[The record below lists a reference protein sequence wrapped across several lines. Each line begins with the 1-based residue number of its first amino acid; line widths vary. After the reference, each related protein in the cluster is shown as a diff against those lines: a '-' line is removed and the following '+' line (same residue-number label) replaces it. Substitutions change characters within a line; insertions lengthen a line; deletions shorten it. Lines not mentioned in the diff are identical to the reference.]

1 MIAVMDPGSFFA
13 ELKRRNVYKVAVAYV
28 VVAWLLI
35 QAASIFLPA
44 FDAPPWVLKASIIFL
59 AAGFPVALVLSWA
72 FEITPEGIK
81 RESEVDAGQSIT
93 ARTGRKIVA
102 LTVALAAIAA
112 GLLVFQLLRP
122 RLTEKTPPSSAASEA
137 IPDKSIAV
145 LPFENLSDDK
155 ANAYFVSGMRDEL
168 LTKLAQ
174 LGGLKVVSRTS
185 ADKFQSHPPD
195 IRTVGRELGVAYV
208 LEGSVQKS
216 GDDVLINV
224 QLIDARGDNH
234 VWAQSY
240 RRSFSNIFDVEA
252 ELGAQI
258 ADALKLNLAPN
269 EALRLRKAATGNA
282 HAHDLFLRGR
292 ALNAHADEGSFQEAI
307 RLMEEAVKEDRNYS
321 PAWAELASA
330 YIGLADAYIA
340 PSKVLQPMRNA
351 AEEAVRTD
359 ESAGAGHVWL
369 GTVAMIYDR
378 NFPLARREFERAL
391 ALDPNSADARR
402 WYGRYLAQVEGDF
415 SPARH
420 EVQRAEALD
429 PLNGWPVAF
438 DMDIA
443 IGARDYENAL
453 KLAQRL
459 LAIAPH
465 WFYDTDPLGHVYVAK
480 GAWQEAAKRYETL
493 PPDTLRRPN
502 FELAIAY
509 AHSGRAE
516 EARRILAELQSLATK
531 VYIDHTHI
539 AAIAAALGDHDL
551 AFTALRQAGA
561 DRSAR
566 ICTPRYH
573 HEWLGPLFDDP
584 RFAEF
589 EHDFARSAILAPE
602 KTK

>member
-1 MIAVMDPGSFFA
+1 MDPGSFFA

-44 FDAPPWVLKASIIFL
+44 FDAPPWILKASIIFL

-81 RESEVDAGQSIT
+81 RESEVVLDRSIT

-102 LTVALAAIAA
+102 ITVALAAIAA
-112 GLLVFQLLRP
+112 GLLAFQLLRRGP
-122 RLTEKTPPSSAASEA
+122 AASAPPAASTEPLR

-145 LPFENLSDDK
+145 LPFENLSDEK

-185 ADKFQSHPPD
+185 ADKFQSHPAD

-224 QLIDARGDNH
+224 QLIDARSDNH

-240 RRSFSNIFDVEA
+240 RRSFSHIFDVEA

-330 YIGLADAYIA
+330 YIGIADAYIA

-402 WYGRYLAQVEGDF
+402 WYGRYLAQVERDF
-415 SPARH
+415 SQGRR
-420 EVQRAEALD
+420 EVQRAEVLD

-443 IGARDYENAL
+443 IGAGDYENAL
-453 KLAQRL
+453 ELAQRL

-480 GAWQEAAKRYETL
+480 RAWQEAAKRYETL

-551 AFTALRQAGA
+551 AFAALRQAGV

-589 EHDFARSAILAPE
+589 EHDFARSAIVAPD

>member
-1 MIAVMDPGSFFA
+1 MNPQNFFT
-13 ELKRRNVYKVAVAYV
+13 ELKRRNVYKVAVAYAV
-28 VVAWLLI
+28 VGWLVVQI
-35 QAASIFLPA
+35 AFTVLPS
-44 FDAPPWVLKASIIFL
+44 FHTPEWVLQTLVVIVAL
-59 AAGFPVALVLSWA
+59 GFPLAVVLAWA
-72 FEITPEGIK
+72 FEITPGGIK
-81 RESEVDAGQSIT
+81 RAEDVLPNESIT
-93 ARTGRKIVA
+93 KRTGRKIA
-102 LTVALAAIAA
+102 GLTVALAVVAA
-112 GLLVFQLLRP
+112 GLFIFQLLRP
-122 RLTEKTPPSSAASEA
+122 RLTERTPPSAASDI
-137 IPDKSIAV
+137 IPEKSIAV
-145 LPFENLSDDK
+145 LPFENLSDEK

-174 LGGLKVVSRTS
+174 LGDLKVVSRTS
-185 ADKFQSHPPD
+185 ADKFQSHPAD
-195 IRTVGRELGVAYV
+195 IRTVGRELGVAHV
-208 LEGSVQKS
+208 LEGSVQKN
-216 GDDVLINV
+216 GEDVLINV
-224 QLIDARGDNH
+224 QLIDARSDNH

-240 RRSFSNIFDVEA
+240 RRSFSHIFDVEA

-258 ADALKLNLAPN
+258 VDALKLNLAPN
-269 EALRLRKAATGNA
+269 EALRLRKAATGNT

-330 YIGLADAYIA
+330 YIGIADAYIA
-340 PSKVLQPMRNA
+340 PSKVLQPMRHA

-415 SPARH
+415 SQGRR

-429 PLNGWPVAF
+429 RLNGWPVAF
-438 DMDIA
+438 EMDIA
-443 IGARDYENAL
+443 IGAAEYENAL
-453 KLAQRL
+453 ELAQRL

-480 GAWQEAAKRYETL
+480 GAWQQAVKRYETL

-509 AHSGRAE
+509 AHAGRAE

-551 AFTALRQAGA
+551 AFAALRQAGV

-589 EHDFARSAILAPE
+589 EHDFARSAIVAPE

>member
-1 MIAVMDPGSFFA
+1 MNTRNFFA
-13 ELKRRNVYKVAVAYV
+13 ELKRRNVYKVAVAYAV
-28 VVAWLLI
+28 IGWLLVQVATQVFPFFEI
-35 QAASIFLPA
+35 PNWAVRLV
-44 FDAPPWVLKASIIFL
+44 VLAIVI
-59 AAGFPVALVLSWA
+59 GFPIALVIAWA
-72 FEITPEGIK
+72 FELTPEGIK
-81 RESEVDAGQSIT
+81 RADDVDRAA
-93 ARTGRKIVA
+93 AR
-102 LTVALAAIAA
+102 
-112 GLLVFQLLRP
+112 RP
-122 RLTEKTPPSSAASEA
+122 RHRAWIFVVIIAGAMSLGLFFLGRMTAPSKQSGANEVSS
-137 IPDKSIAV
+137 KSIAV

-155 ANAYFVSGMRDEL
+155 ANAYFVSGIRDEL

-174 LGGLKVVSRTS
+174 LGDLKVVSRTS
-185 ADKFQSHPPD
+185 SNKFQSHPTD
-195 IRTVGRELGVAYV
+195 IRTVGRELGVAHV
-208 LEGSVQKS
+208 LEGSAQKS
-216 GDDVLINV
+216 GEDVLINV
-224 QLIDARGDNH
+224 QLIDARNDNH

-240 RRSFSNIFDVEA
+240 RRSFSHIFDVEA
-252 ELGAQI
+252 EVSAQI
-258 ADALKLNLAPN
+258 VDALKLNLAPN
-269 EALRLRKAATGNA
+269 EALRLRKAATGNT

-330 YIGLADAYIA
+330 YIGIADAYIA

-415 SPARH
+415 PGARRD
-420 EVQRAEALD
+420 VQRAEVLD

-438 DMDIA
+438 EMDIE
-443 IGARDYENAL
+443 IGAADYENAL
-453 KLAQRL
+453 RLARRL

-480 GAWQEAAKRYETL
+480 GAWQQAVKRYESL
-493 PPDTLRRPN
+493 SPDTLRRPN
-502 FELAIAY
+502 FELAIAD
-509 AHSGRAE
+509 AHSGRAD
-516 EARRILAELQSLATK
+516 EARRILMELQALATK
-531 VYIDHTHI
+531 VYIDQTHI

-551 AFTALRQAGA
+551 AFAALRQAA
-561 DRSAR
+561 VDRSAR

-589 EHDFARSAILAPE
+589 ERDFARSAIIAPE

>member
-1 MIAVMDPGSFFA
+1 MKIDHLFA
-13 ELKRRNVYKVAVAYV
+13 ELKRRNVIRFAGLYLVG
-28 VVAWLLI
+28 AWLLVQVAGTVLPMFGAPDWLPRSVVI
-35 QAASIFLPA
+35 LLAIGFIPALVFSWVFEMTPQGLRRDAEIAPEQSIAPQTARRMDRMIIAVLVLALGYFA
-44 FDAPPWVLKASIIFL
+44 FDKFLLAPRRVSSPNDS
-59 AAGFPVALVLSWA
+59 
-72 FEITPEGIK
+72 
-81 RESEVDAGQSIT
+81 
-93 ARTGRKIVA
+93 
-102 LTVALAAIAA
+102 
-112 GLLVFQLLRP
+112 
-122 RLTEKTPPSSAASEA
+122 SSA
-137 IPDKSIAV
+137 INPKSIAV
-145 LPFENLSDDK
+145 LPFENLSSDK
-155 ANAYFVSGMRDEL
+155 ENAYFVSGMRDEL

-174 LGGLKVVSRTS
+174 LGDLKVVSRTS

-216 GDDVLINV
+216 GEDVLINV
-224 QLIDARGDNH
+224 QLIDARSDNH

-258 ADALKLNLAPN
+258 IDALNLKLAPD
-269 EALRLRKAATGNA
+269 EALRLRKAATGNT
-282 HAHDLFLRGR
+282 HAHDLFLRAR
-292 ALNAHADEGSFQEAI
+292 ALNAHADEESFQEAI
-307 RLMEEAVKEDRNYS
+307 RLLEETVKEDPNYS

-330 YIGLADAYIA
+330 YIGIADAYIA
-340 PSKVLQPMRNA
+340 PAKVLEPMRKA
-351 AEEAVRTD
+351 AAEAVRTD

-378 NFPLARREFERAL
+378 NFPVARREFKRAL

-402 WYGRYLAQVEGDF
+402 WYGRYLAQVERDF
-415 SPARH
+415 SQGRR
-420 EVQRAEALD
+420 EVQRAEVLD

-443 IGARDYENAL
+443 IGAADYENAFE
-453 KLAQRL
+453 LAQRL

-465 WFYDTDPLGHVYVAK
+465 WFYDTDPLGHVHVAK
-480 GAWQEAAKRYETL
+480 GAWQQAVKRYETL

-509 AHSGRAE
+509 AHAGRAD
-516 EARRILAELQSLATK
+516 EARRILAELQALANK

-539 AAIAAALGDHDL
+539 AAIAAALGDHEL
-551 AFTALRQAGA
+551 AFSALRQAGV

-589 EHDFARSAILAPE
+589 EHDFARSAIVAPE